1 PFDSVRIDSSNAV
14 TYWQTSAADALMW

>member
-1 PFDSVRIDSSNAV
+1 SVRIDSSNAV